1 MKNKLLLFL
10 LISLNLAFA
19 KPKEKLITGPSI
31 GLVMEGFYMDQDM
44 IFFSFSIKN
53 TGDQPLTN
61 IYITNLDNP
70 YNGYINIYSTQA
82 ANQIPSLAPGEENT
96 YFFQGNF
103 MAFGQC
109 SNMSQTIVHAT
120 TLGGTEI
127 TDLSDDGYPNNY
139 PPYYE
144 NDITYT
150 QFYPQV
156 EFYQEGIYQDLNN
169 NSIVDS
175 GDAINYNYSINYSN
189 TQNLDFIVTDNNA
202 TLSNPNGNTNGW
214 SSTGIHYIT
223 QAEANTGYVY
233 NCPTVQFLNA
243 YCGEIY
249 IFTDPTPC
257 TSCPNPN
264 GCSYT
269 IITKI
274 TDLLPNN
281 IIGNVKFNAN
291 NDGCATGLNFPN
303 RKVVATSG
311 STTYSSYTNI
321 NGDYNIH
328 IPNSG
333 TYATTATNNLGNN
346 FSSNPA
352 SVSITSS
359 GENINYSNNFCISS
373 ATNYSDLQVVLY
385 PIDQARPGF
394 DSHYRLY
401 FRNNGSTNLNG
412 TIQLTYDNA
421 KLSIV
426 AANPA
431 QNSATS
437 NTLTWNYSNLL
448 PFEQRYIYI
457 TFNAFTPPT
466 VNQDDI
472 LSFTAVGN
480 PIAGD
485 NHATDNTFALDQTVV
500 SSFDP
505 NDKTVLEGAYIQASQ
520 ANEYLHYITRFQN
533 TGTAAATTVVLKETL
548 DSNLDWST
556 FEPVDAS
563 HIYNI
568 QVKDGNQLTCTFSNI
583 GLPDSTTNEPASHG
597 WLSYKIKPK
606 SGFSIGDIASSD
618 AAIYFDYNP
627 PIITNTVT
635 TQIAT
640 LSNNGFTENNFKI
653 YPNPANN
660 YFVIEN
666 NTAGFCTYEIYDTGG
681 KLLSNGNVENRKP
694 IDISK
699 FQSGLYFVSIKTENT
714 KQTYKIIKQ

>member
-19 KPKEKLITGPSI
+19 KPKEKLVAGPSI
-31 GLVMEGFYMDQDM
+31 ALIMEGYFMDQNM
-44 IFFSFSIKN
+44 VHFRFRIIN
-53 TGDQPLTN
+53 NGDQPLTN
-61 IYITNLDNP
+61 VTVTNIDYP
-70 YNGYINIYSTQA
+70 HNGLINIVGVPIA
-82 ANQIPSLAPGEENT
+82 SLAPGEEDTTTFSAYT
-96 YFFQGNF
+96 YN
-103 MAFGQC
+103 QC
-109 SNMSQTIVHAT
+109 VDLSQAIVHAT
-120 TLGGTEI
+120 TPGNTEI
-127 TDLSDDGYPNNY
+127 TDLSS
-139 PPYYE
+139 PYSYYQD
-144 NDITYT
+144 DITYT
-150 QFYPQV
+150 YYNAYADFSQQ
-156 EFYQEGIYQDLNN
+156 GIYQDLNS
-169 NSIVDS
+169 NSIVDV
-175 GDAINYNYSINYSN
+175 GDAINYNYTLNYSTN
-189 TQNLDFIVTDNNA
+189 QSDFIVSDSNA
-202 TLSNPNGNTNGW
+202 TLSNPTGNAYGW
-214 SSTGIHYIT
+214 SSSGIHYIT
-223 QAEANTGYVY
+223 QAEVDLGYVY
-233 NCPTVQFLNA
+233 NCPYVQFINSNCTS
-243 YCGEIY
+243 YS
-249 IFTDPTPC
+249 FSDPTPC
-257 TSCPNPN
+257 ISCPDPTTSCNN
-264 GCSYT
+264 VIT
-269 IITKI
+269 TKI
-274 TDLLPNN
+274 TDLLSNN
-281 IIGNVKFNAN
+281 IVGNVKFNAN

-303 RKVVATSG
+303 RKIVATNG
-311 STTYSSYTNI
+311 STTYASYTNN
-321 NGDYNIH
+321 NGNYNIY
-328 IPNSG
+328 IPNTG
-333 TYATTATNNLGNN
+333 VYTTTATSNLGAN
-346 FSSNPA
+346 FSSNPT
-352 SVSITSS
+352 SVAITSS
-359 GENINYSNNFCISS
+359 GENIDYSGNFCISS
-373 ATNYSDLQVVLY
+373 STNYTDLQVVLY
-385 PIDQARPGF
+385 PIDHARPGF
-394 DSHYRLY
+394 NSFYRLY